1 MTLGAIVITAVAL
14 VVGLGVL
21 YLSWRFVDNLPT
33 DRPGEPVE
41 EQDRTSESQ
50 FTQAPER
57 EQEGDEEPRPSTRSR
72 AAEWMAG
79 AAIAMGLA
87 GIILV
92 LIREL
97 GSR

>member
-41 EQDRTSESQ
+41 QQDRSSESQ
-50 FTQAPER
+50 VTRALER
-57 EQEGDEEPRPSTRSR
+57 EHEGDEELRPSTRSR